1 MLERTIELKFV
12 KEVKKTGGIALKL
25 VCPGFIGM
33 PDRLVLMP
41 KGKMFFAEMKAPGQ
55 KPRPVQ
61 VKRHEMLRGLGCRV
75 FVLDDERQIPALMIK
90 MMGGGDAT

>member
-12 KEVKKTGGIALKL
+12 KEVKKIGGIALKL

-61 VKRHEMLRGLGCRV
+61 LKRHEMLRNLGFKV
-75 FVLDDERQIPALMIK
+75 YVVDSLEVMPDEIR
-90 MMGGGDAT
+90 TS

>member
-61 VKRHEMLRGLGCRV
+61 VKRHEMLRNLGFKVYVVDGLEV
-75 FVLDDERQIPALMIK
+75 MPDEVY
-90 MMGGGDAT
+90 TS

>member
-61 VKRHEMLRGLGCRV
+61 VKRHEMLRNLGFKVYVVDSLEVMPSEIRS
-75 FVLDDERQIPALMIK
+75 
-90 MMGGGDAT
+90 T

>member
-12 KEVKKTGGIALKL
+12 KEVKKAGGIALKL
-25 VCPGFIGM
+25 VCPGYIGM

-41 KGKMFFAEMKAPGQ
+41 RGKMFFAEMKAPGQ

-61 VKRHEMLRGLGCRV
+61 VKRHG
-75 FVLDDERQIPALMIK
+75 FVHSLSLQNHC
-90 MMGGGDAT
+90 

>member
-12 KEVKKTGGIALKL
+12 KEVKKAGGIALKL
-25 VCPGFIGM
+25 VCPGYIGM

-41 KGKMFFAEMKAPGQ
+41 RGKMFFAEMKAPGQ

-61 VKRHEMLRGLGCRV
+61 VKRHEMLRNLGFKV
-75 FVLDDERQIPALMIK
+75 YVVDSLEVMPDEIR
-90 MMGGGDAT
+90 TS

>member
-12 KEVKKTGGIALKL
+12 KEVKKAGGIALKL

-41 KGKMFFAEMKAPGQ
+41 KGKIFFAEMKAPGQ

-61 VKRHEMLRGLGCRV
+61 VKRHEMLRNLGFKVYVVDSLEVMPSEIRS
-75 FVLDDERQIPALMIK
+75 
-90 MMGGGDAT
+90 T

>member
-41 KGKMFFAEMKAPGQ
+41 HGKMFFAEMKAPGQ

-61 VKRHEMLRGLGCRV
+61 VKRHEMLRNLGFKVYVVDGLEV
-75 FVLDDERQIPALMIK
+75 MPDEVY
-90 MMGGGDAT
+90 TS

>member
-61 VKRHEMLRGLGCRV
+61 LKRHEMLRNLGFKV
-75 FVLDDERQIPALMIK
+75 YVVDSLEVMPDEIR
-90 MMGGGDAT
+90 TS

>member
-12 KEVKKTGGIALKL
+12 KEVKKIGGIALKL

-61 VKRHEMLRGLGCRV
+61 LKRHEMLRNLGFKV
-75 FVLDDERQIPALMIK
+75 YVVDSLEVLPNEVR
-90 MMGGGDAT
+90 TS

>member
-12 KEVKKTGGIALKL
+12 KEVKKNGGIALKL

-41 KGKMFFAEMKAPGQ
+41 HGKMFFAEMKAPGQ

-61 VKRHEMLRGLGCRV
+61 VKRHEMLRNLGFKVYVVDSLEVMPSEIRS
-75 FVLDDERQIPALMIK
+75 
-90 MMGGGDAT
+90 T

>member
-12 KEVKKTGGIALKL
+12 KEVKKAGGIALKL

-61 VKRHEMLRGLGCRV
+61 VKRHEMLRNLGFKVYVVDGLEV
-75 FVLDDERQIPALMIK
+75 MPDEVY
-90 MMGGGDAT
+90 TS

>member
-1 MLERTIELKFV
+1 MPERTIELKFV
-12 KEVKKTGGIALKL
+12 KEVKKARGIALKL

-61 VKRHEMLRGLGCRV
+61 VKRHEMLRNLGFKV
-75 FVLDDERQIPALMIK
+75 YVVDSLEVMPDEIR
-90 MMGGGDAT
+90 TS

>member
-12 KEVKKTGGIALKL
+12 KEVKKAGGIALKL
-25 VCPGFIGM
+25 VCPGYIGM

-41 KGKMFFAEMKAPGQ
+41 RGKMFFAEMKAPGQ

-61 VKRHEMLRGLGCRV
+61 VKRHEMLRNLGFKV
-75 FVLDDERQIPALMIK
+75 YVLDSLEVMPDEIR
-90 MMGGGDAT
+90 TS

>member
-12 KEVKKTGGIALKL
+12 KEVKKAGGIALKL
-25 VCPGFIGM
+25 VCPGYIGM

-41 KGKMFFAEMKAPGQ
+41 QGKMFFAEMKAPGQ

-61 VKRHEMLRGLGCRV
+61 VKRHEMLRNLGFKV
-75 FVLDDERQIPALMIK
+75 YVVDSLEAMPDEIR
-90 MMGGGDAT
+90 TS

>member
-61 VKRHEMLRGLGCRV
+61 VKRHEMLRNLGFKVYVVDNLEVMPSEIRS
-75 FVLDDERQIPALMIK
+75 
-90 MMGGGDAT
+90 T

>member
-61 VKRHEMLRGLGCRV
+61 VKRHEMLRNLGFKV
-75 FVLDDERQIPALMIK
+75 YVVDNLEVMPDEIRS
-90 MMGGGDAT
+90 T

>member
-12 KEVKKTGGIALKL
+12 KEVKKAGGIALKL
-25 VCPGFIGM
+25 VCPGYIGM

-55 KPRPVQ
+55 KSRPVQ
-61 VKRHEMLRGLGCRV
+61 VKRHEMLRNLGFKVYVVDSLEVMPSEIR
-75 FVLDDERQIPALMIK
+75 
-90 MMGGGDAT
+90 TS

>member
-12 KEVKKTGGIALKL
+12 KEVKKAGGIALKL
-25 VCPGFIGM
+25 VCPGYIGM

-41 KGKMFFAEMKAPGQ
+41 RGKMFFAEMKAPGQ

-61 VKRHEMLRGLGCRV
+61 VKRHERLKSSK
-75 FVLDDERQIPALMIK
+75 EIYKPAAASDL
-90 MMGGGDAT
+90 

>member
-12 KEVKKTGGIALKL
+12 KEVKKAGGIALKL

-41 KGKMFFAEMKAPGQ
+41 HGKMFFAEMKAPGQ

-61 VKRHEMLRGLGCRV
+61 VKRHEMLRNLGFKV
-75 FVLDDERQIPALMIK
+75 YVVDNLEVMPDEIRS
-90 MMGGGDAT
+90 T

>member
-12 KEVKKTGGIALKL
+12 KEVKKAGGIALKL
-25 VCPGFIGM
+25 VCPGYIGM

-41 KGKMFFAEMKAPGQ
+41 RGKMFFSEMKAPGQ

-61 VKRHEMLRGLGCRV
+61 VKRHEMLRNLGFKV
-75 FVLDDERQIPALMIK
+75 YVVDSLEVMPDEIR
-90 MMGGGDAT
+90 TS